1 MRWLGACLA
10 GMVVFGTLAP
20 AVAVEPKRVM
30 LLHSFGR
37 DFKPWSEYAQA
48 IRAELGR
55 QSPFALDITDQ
66 SLVTARSSDED
77 PERPFVDYL
86 RALYVSQPPDVIV
99 SIGAPAAAF
108 VQRHR
113 PQLFNTTP
121 MVFTAVEQRRVQYSA
136 LSRDDVVVPVRID
149 YLAAF
154 QNILQVLPETRNVAV
169 VVGTSPIEKF
179 WREEIAKEISP
190 LADRIALTWYDTL
203 SFEGILK
210 HAAALPPHS
219 AIFWEL
225 MIVDAAGVV
234 HEGSA
239 ALSRLHAVAKA
250 PIFSY
255 DESFFGHGIVG
266 GPLLSVLEGSSRT
279 AEVAIRILGGERAGD
294 IKTAPIA
301 FAAPQFDWR
310 EMQRWGISEARLPRQ
325 SAFQFRDPTL
335 WERYRLL
342 LVAVFLTLLVQTA
355 MITWL
360 LVERYRRHR
369 AESESH
375 RRSLEVIHLN
385 RAAEAGALSASF
397 AHDLGQPL
405 AAIALSSQLAEN
417 LLDAASPQS
426 AKLKQA
432 VANIRRAND
441 YAMKVNKQFGQL
453 LKRKTDQ
460 EVEECDINAIV
471 DDAAH
476 ILRAEAKSRH
486 IDLVIEGAPGPLLV
500 RADPVH
506 LLQVVFNL
514 ATNAMDAMAD
524 MPPGARKLRIQ
535 TALDGS
541 SSVRVTVADSGP
553 GIPRD
558 KIKEVFS
565 SFYTTKKHG
574 TGLGLSIAK
583 TIVETYGGSI
593 WAENASGGG
602 AMVCFALPLQRPV
615 SSMRRVVDGQ
625 LRALRP
631 LLSTRTGKGAS
642 DPPPAASQPGVP
654 SH

>member
-1 MRWLGACLA
+1 
-10 GMVVFGTLAP
+10 
-20 AVAVEPKRVM
+20 
-30 LLHSFGR
+30 
-37 DFKPWSEYAQA
+37 
-48 IRAELGR
+48 
-55 QSPFALDITDQ
+55 
-66 SLVTARSSDED
+66 
-77 PERPFVDYL
+77 
-86 RALYVSQPPDVIV
+86 
-99 SIGAPAAAF
+99 
-108 VQRHR
+108 
-113 PQLFNTTP
+113 
-121 MVFTAVEQRRVQYSA
+121 
-136 LSRDDVVVPVRID
+136 
-149 YLAAF
+149 
-154 QNILQVLPETRNVAV
+154 
-169 VVGTSPIEKF
+169 
-179 WREEIAKEISP
+179 
-190 LADRIALTWYDTL
+190 
-203 SFEGILK
+203 
-210 HAAALPPHS
+210 
-219 AIFWEL
+219 
-225 MIVDAAGVV
+225 
-234 HEGSA
+234 
-239 ALSRLHAVAKA
+239 
-250 PIFSY
+250 
-255 DESFFGHGIVG
+255 
-266 GPLLSVLEGSSRT
+266 
-279 AEVAIRILGGERAGD
+279 
-294 IKTAPIA
+294 
-301 FAAPQFDWR
+301 
-310 EMQRWGISEARLPRQ
+310 
-325 SAFQFRDPTL
+325 
-335 WERYRLL
+335 
-342 LVAVFLTLLVQTA
+342 
-355 MITWL
+355 
-360 LVERYRRHR
+360 
-369 AESESH
+369 
-375 RRSLEVIHLN
+375 LEVIHLN

-405 AAIALSSQLAEN
+405 AAIALSSQLAED
-417 LLDAASPQS
+417 LLDAASPQP

-432 VANIRRAND
+432 VTNIRRAND

-471 DDAAH
+471 DDAVH

-486 IDLVIEGAPGPLLV
+486 IDLVIEGAPVPLLV

-631 LLSTRTGKGAS
+631 LFSTRAGKGAS
-642 DPPPAASQPGVP
+642 DPPPAASQPGAP
-654 SH
+654 KPLSGGGRRT